1 MKLHTIIASVRPTRI
16 GPAIGR
22 WFHDY
27 AVKHGKFDAE
37 LIDLATFKLPVH
49 DEPEHPRMGKYVHE
63 HTKAWSA
70 SVAAAD
76 AFAFVTPEYNFG
88 PPPSLLNAFTFV
100 SREWGYKPCGF
111 VSYGGL
117 SGGTRAVQVAKQMVT
132 GLRMMPMVE
141 GVAIPMVFPMLSADK
156 QTFTPNDLITT
167 SAQQTL
173 DELFKWATAL
183 KTMR

>member
-1 MKLHTIIASVRPTRI
+1 VI
-16 GPAIGR
+16 
-22 WFHDY
+22 
-27 AVKHGKFDAE
+27 
-37 LIDLATFKLPVH
+37 
-49 DEPEHPRMGKYVHE
+49 
-63 HTKAWSA
+63 
-70 SVAAAD
+70 
-76 AFAFVTPEYNFG
+76 PEYNFG

-100 SREWGYKPCGF
+100 LREWAYKPCCF

-117 SGGTRAVQVAKQMVT
+117 SGGTRSAQVTKLMVT

-141 GVAIPMVFPMLSADK
+141 GVAIPMVFPMLSQDK
-156 QTFTPNDLITT
+156 QSFTPNELITT